1 MIIAPCSMATG
12 ISGVCQERGSMR
24 APHFLQLA
32 RIDEQHFI
40 MACRHGLVHVT
51 WDRTTIRFS
60 RDEFRR
66 LAGLLERAMDD
77 LPPTLARDGRYEV
90 TRRLD
95 EDCELR
101 MESLVVLLSPNQ
113 FEEFAR
119 ATREAVRRLD
129 EILSSGVWDR
139 QEEDESLPSLL
150 DQLRR
155 FSFSDN

>member
-1 MIIAPCSMATG
+1 
-12 ISGVCQERGSMR
+12 MR

-32 RIDEQHFI
+32 RIDERHFI

-51 WDRTTIRFS
+51 WERITIRFS

-77 LPPTLARDGRYEV
+77 LPPTLAHDGKFEI

-95 EDCELR
+95 EDGELR
-101 MESLVVLLSPNQ
+101 MDALVLLLSPTQ
-113 FEEFAR
+113 LEEFAR
-119 ATREAVRRLD
+119 ASREALRRLD

-139 QEEDESLPSLL
+139 REEDESPPSLL
-150 DQLRR
+150 DQLGR
-155 FSFSDN
+155 FSFSEN